1 MWRGSLKVAW
11 HAVSSLRG
19 LVGMERGARAPLYGV
34 FSFAL
39 EENVLMVVECR
50 MSGSEMEVTA

>member
-1 MWRGSLKVAW
+1 MKVAW